1 MKRAKLV
8 SAIILP
14 VFLVVGI
21 LAVSAYAKGKP
32 PKPEPVLDYVDI
44 MGGIEGHC
52 NNSAEISIEFLDDSF
67 GEPGSFVANPDN
79 PPALEVGGPGKNRRL
94 TYYYCDHPDHEPDG
108 SEENTICA
116 DAEAETYPHSPHY
129 YKALMISGGKVT
141 SKRGEDLTIVFP
153 SGSTWRIGWKETMSW
168 DYAEGTLVTPVT
180 YKEVYK
186 EAN

>member
-44 MGGIEGHC
+44 IGGIEGHY
-52 NNSAEISIEFLDDSF
+52 NNSAEISIKFLDSSF
-67 GEPGSFVANPDN
+67 DTHAGSFIANPDN

-94 TYYYCDHPDHEPDG
+94 TYYYCDHPDHDADV
-108 SEENTICA
+108 SEENKICA
-116 DAEAETYPHSPHY
+116 EGTHSPYY

-153 SGSTWRIGWKETMSW
+153 AGSTWRIGWKQTMSW